1 MQRLHST
8 VRPVLRPA
16 LMLLAMS
23 LTLTACGAGNEAQV
37 TEQAESFLA
46 DIKVGAWNA
55 AYSRMHRDL
64 QSACGSVA
72 ALKQRVTTAQV
83 RPQRWEFTDISAQN
97 HTGYLQL
104 TITTQAGATR
114 YSNLSLERDEGEFKV
129 RDWRNDA
136 QGVCGDF

>member
-1 MQRLHST
+1 MQRPHST

-16 LMLLAMS
+16 LMLLAVS
-23 LTLTACGAGNEAQV
+23 LTLTACGGNEAQV

-55 AYSRMHRDL
+55 AYSRMHSDL
-64 QSACGSVA
+64 QTACGSVA
-72 ALKQRVTTAQV
+72 DLEQRVTTAQV
-83 RPQRWEFTDISAQN
+83 RPQSWEFTDISAQN